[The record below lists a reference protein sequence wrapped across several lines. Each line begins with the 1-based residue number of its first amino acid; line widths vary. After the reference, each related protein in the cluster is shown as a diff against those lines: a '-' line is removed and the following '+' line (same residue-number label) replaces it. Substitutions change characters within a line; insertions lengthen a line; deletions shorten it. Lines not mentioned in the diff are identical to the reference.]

1 MDKYRIVDS
10 NDNAIVELQF
20 DQKIYGEEAFCLLKE
35 ITDAVKGRGW
45 FEIENKE
52 QTVVGA

>member
-10 NDNAIVELQF
+10 NDKAIVELQF
-20 DQKIYGEEAFCLLKE
+20 NNNIYGEEAFSLLKE

-52 QTVVGA
+52 QTTVGE

>member
-20 DQKIYGEEAFCLLKE
+20 DQKIYGEEAFCLLKK

>member
-10 NDNAIVELQF
+10 NDQAIVELQF
-20 DQKIYGEEAFCLLKE
+20 NNNIYGEEAFCLLKE
-35 ITDAVKGRGW
+35 ITDTVKGRGW

-52 QTVVGA
+52 QTEVGA